1 SLMGKFENPQSH
13 IVITSDHLQQIA
25 DVLTPYLHPG
35 VSTRREQVT
44 ADGSDLDDEL
54 ASSDAMPAVSYGQ
67 AGTPLLIQPTAG
79 RSGLPAAR
87 GVDFEGQGGEVESS
101 SVQGEYAWS
110 DSGGSA
116 QRLVEALDAW
126 RPSDTES
133 DVESVAAFDGAS
145 VGSGV
150 LDASSSLS
158 KPPSLTM
165 SWADE
170 SPMWDV
176 MPEVGAAPLVR
187 DPWWKVPSWGERVV
201 RNTLEGWWLGLR
213 GPGRVPAS
221 GEEHPAAHELVHGFG
236 VRDDDAPPQAL
247 LTPGGRGKQV
257 LSAGESSLMGEFVI
271 LDTESDVESVALLKS
286 SRSSAGGSPSLQVLE
301 VGAAPLVRDSGWKMP
316 SWGRNVVRNKVMG
329 WLGLRGPG
337 RVSASGEEPGQGVAV
352 PAAGRLAESGEV
364 VPSADSPSAGTSQAP
379 QPTSVDPALAR
390 RSFESGELA
399 HSVASGGGGRF
410 DHPSA
415 SSERDQTEQTRRVP
429 TEPHGADVRSGTGR
443 AASESGEGIGDALTG
458 SGGAVGA
465 DVNQVSPADVTAGAA
480 SPARSVR
487 GHQEPLAA
495 GGGTLPGQNPNQTAA
510 EEDLSAKIA
519 DLLRSPAVL
528 EVPVELSDLQAAKL
542 PISQGDRAMWVL
554 QSTWPLGAFEP
565 AQRQAMLASSPRL
578 FREAERRFSGG
589 TEEPEESS
597 GQGPRTDA
605 EGSAEHRLQGS
616 VNDARPVMESG
627 TPPAGDFRGSLDSLP
642 EISSVSGAT
651 DTDPDEL
658 AGKPILQV
666 ADELR
671 VSLADSIS
679 ESDFDDLRDGRD
691 RWGSESSAELSELS
705 GSDADTDLDPVASDA
720 DTDLGSLAGL
730 EFGSDSSDELSLS
743 GSRVSLEDPVFV
755 FDFDALRDGRDRWG
769 SESSAELRELSGSR
783 VSLEDPVF
791 VFDFD
796 ALRDGRDRW
805 GWESSAELRELS
817 GSRVSLADS
826 ISESDFDDL
835 RDGRDRWGSE
845 SSAELSELSGS
856 DGSDTDLDSTAG

>member
-1 SLMGKFENPQSH
+1 M
-13 IVITSDHLQQIA
+13 
-25 DVLTPYLHPG
+25 
-35 VSTRREQVT
+35 
-44 ADGSDLDDEL
+44 
-54 ASSDAMPAVSYGQ
+54 
-67 AGTPLLIQPTAG
+67 
-79 RSGLPAAR
+79 
-87 GVDFEGQGGEVESS
+87 
-101 SVQGEYAWS
+101 
-110 DSGGSA
+110 
-116 QRLVEALDAW
+116 
-126 RPSDTES
+126 
-133 DVESVAAFDGAS
+133 
-145 VGSGV
+145 
-150 LDASSSLS
+150 
-158 KPPSLTM
+158 
-165 SWADE
+165 
-170 SPMWDV
+170 
-176 MPEVGAAPLVR
+176 
-187 DPWWKVPSWGERVV
+187 
-201 RNTLEGWWLGLR
+201 
-213 GPGRVPAS
+213 
-221 GEEHPAAHELVHGFG
+221 
-236 VRDDDAPPQAL
+236 
-247 LTPGGRGKQV
+247 
-257 LSAGESSLMGEFVI
+257 
-271 LDTESDVESVALLKS
+271 
-286 SRSSAGGSPSLQVLE
+286 
-301 VGAAPLVRDSGWKMP
+301 
-316 SWGRNVVRNKVMG
+316 
-329 WLGLRGPG
+329 
-337 RVSASGEEPGQGVAV
+337 
-352 PAAGRLAESGEV
+352 
-364 VPSADSPSAGTSQAP
+364 
-379 QPTSVDPALAR
+379 
-390 RSFESGELA
+390 
-399 HSVASGGGGRF
+399 
-410 DHPSA
+410 
-415 SSERDQTEQTRRVP
+415 
-429 TEPHGADVRSGTGR
+429 
-443 AASESGEGIGDALTG
+443 
-458 SGGAVGA
+458 
-465 DVNQVSPADVTAGAA
+465 NQVSPADVTAGAA

-578 FREAERRFSGG
+578 FREAKRRFSGG

-679 ESDFDDLRDGRD
+679 ESDFDDLRDERALD
-691 RWGSESSAELSELS
+691 RLGSESSAELSELS
-705 GSDADTDLDPVASDA
+705 GSDGSDA
-720 DTDLGSLAGL
+720 DTDLESLAGL

-755 FDFDALRDGRDRWG
+755 SDFDDLRDGRDRWG
-769 SESSAELRELSGSR
+769 SESSAELS
-783 VSLEDPVF
+783 
-791 VFDFD
+791 
-796 ALRDGRDRW
+796 
-805 GWESSAELRELS
+805 ELS

-856 DGSDTDLDSTAG
+856 DGSDIDLDSTAG